1 MYIYISI
8 MILIYYKS
16 EQFSIESTKRIRE
29 QDEDWHKDEQ
39 KKRKKRWIH
48 ILKIIYYFLKNE

>member
-1 MYIYISI
+1 

-29 QDEDWHKDEQ
+29 EDEDWYKDEE
-39 KKRKKRWIH
+39 KKRWIH
-48 ILKIIYYFLKNE
+48 ILKIIFIS